1 MRKDFMSIDDSHAD
15 DETTF
20 IEKYWTDIWKQQ
32 GGPKAEIG
40 KISSKDEYKVI
51 KPYMDQLPKGA
62 RILDGGCGLGD
73 WTAFFTQQG
82 FDCIGLDLSRE
93 TVAKLHAIF
102 PDVTFK
108 SGDIRHTDFEDN
120 SFDAY
125 FSWGVFEH
133 FEDGMRP
140 CIDEAFRVLKP
151 GAPLFI
157 SVPYDN
163 LRHALRSAGDWSEQ
177 KAAQRHNRRF
187 YQWRLTKAELRDELS
202 AGGFDVHKV
211 TTIHKRQGVL
221 RSLHHE
227 FKLNYDWLFTRAAS
241 LALAPIL
248 PGGLMAHMI
257 LAVARKPHT
266 S

>member
-1 MRKDFMSIDDSHAD
+1 MRKDFLDVEDDQGA
-15 DETTF
+15 DETAF
-20 IEKYWTDIWKQQ
+20 IESYWTNIWNRQ

-40 KISSKDEYKVI
+40 KISSKNEYNVI
-51 KPYMDQLPKGA
+51 QPYIHQLPKGA

-82 FDCIGLDLSRE
+82 FDCVGLDLSRE
-93 TVAKLHAIF
+93 TVAKLHTIF

-133 FEDGMRP
+133 FESGMKP

-151 GAPLFI
+151 GGRLFI

-163 LRHALRSAGDWSEQ
+163 LRHALRAAADWSEQ
-177 KAAQRHNRRF
+177 KVAQRHDRRF
-187 YQWRLTKAELRDELS
+187 YQWRLTKGELRDELS
-202 AGGFDVHKV
+202 AGGFDVHKI

-227 FKLNYDWLFTRAAS
+227 FKLDYSWFITRGMS
-241 LALAPIL
+241 MVLAPIL
-248 PGGLMAHMI
+248 PGGLVAHMI
-257 LAVARKPHT
+257 LAIAQKPNK
-266 S
+266 